1 MKAED
6 VPQDLKYAD
15 GYVVRDIAYAVDKDG
30 KYTSVVSDGWDVKT
44 DALDLAWD
52 EINEKCEAIMKRI
65 KEGTSSPLE
74 YYAAKGLM
82 DVGLLSTY
90 TGISRWRI
98 RRHFKPKNFN
108 ALDNATLAKYADAL
122 RMSVEQLKT
131 MPE

>member
-1 MKAED
+1 MKTED
-6 VPQDLKYAD
+6 VPQDLKYAK
-15 GYVVRDIAYAVDKDG
+15 GTVVRDIAYAVDNDG

-52 EINEKCEAIMKRI
+52 EINEQCDDILKRI
-65 KEGTSSPLE
+65 KNGTSSPLE

-82 DVGLLSTY
+82 DVRLLSTY
-90 TGISRWRI
+90 TGISKWRI

-108 ALDNATLAKYADAL
+108 SLDNETLAKYADAL
-122 RMSVEQLKT
+122 RMAVEQLKT